1 MSSLET
7 ENLNQQP
14 SVSDF
19 ERALRECASEAIHL
33 IPSIQPHAGL
43 LVISESQPFTILQV
57 TENISEFLNVGP
69 ECFLGANLA
78 DCLASEVVKKL
89 DQVIEKT
96 QMQPTVFDYLP
107 SLQSPNEVLLLH
119 AYRSSESVVIE
130 LEQLSFSELIQHIQ
144 INEINDD
151 SIFAGPSLEF
161 DDFIQIVPDIVR
173 KLTGFDRVMVYQF
186 DPDWN
191 GEVIAEAR
199 DQNIDSFLG
208 LHFPAA
214 DIPEQARRLYLA
226 NPIRGIVDIDAIPSK
241 IVPAINPLTGQP
253 LDMSNSAV
261 RSLSPIHMEYLRN
274 LGVQSSLSIS
284 LKQNGRLWG
293 LIACHHKTPKGL
305 SVAMR
310 QVVLYLH
317 GLISDRLSAYQHLTA
332 HSLYAKQYEI
342 CAKLL
347 KTLPTESY
355 DCVVQNTLTELN
367 SLIHS
372 CGVIISIGGKRFFHG
387 EMPGD
392 TALQTLFEWLGAQTA
407 PSFVCVE
414 QLAKAIPGWDQ
425 YGESIAGVLST
436 APCANMAESIIWL
449 RKSRDK
455 TIQWAGN
462 YSEGLVRND
471 AGDFRLTPRKSFE
484 IWRQIWQDRS
494 EHWDIHEINAV
505 INLSEALTD
514 GLAKKALLD
523 MEIQDRMLAEQQLLR
538 QQTELENL
546 VLTRTQELLQAKE
559 LAEAS
564 NRTKSVF
571 LANMSHEIRTPMNAI
586 IGLTEMLIKKN
597 YSLTDDQKNNLDKI
611 LHSSNHLLE
620 IINNIL
626 DFSKIEA
633 GHFELE
639 KIEFDLSELID
650 DTLKL
655 LTHQIASKKLR
666 LSKDVELLPY
676 KLLGDPTRIR
686 QILVN
691 YLNNAVKFTENGKL
705 TLTVSVQEEFEDSV
719 LIYFGVKDT
728 GIGISAE
735 NKDLLFKQFE
745 QTDSSITRKYGG
757 TGLGLAINRQL
768 ANMMHGSVGVDS
780 KIGVG
785 SLFWFTARLKKI
797 SAISLNSSSVSEST
811 DSLEILQTHFNG
823 CHLLIAEDDEINQ
836 VVIENLLE
844 DTGLKFDFA
853 CNGQEAVEKAQLF
866 KYDLIMMDVQMPV
879 MGGLEATKSIR
890 KLEGY
895 SSVPIL
901 ATTANAFVEDKI
913 ECLQAG
919 MNDHMAKP
927 IRLETLY
934 LKLKEW
940 LVWSRSLHH

>member
-1 MSSLET
+1 MET
-7 ENLNQQP
+7 VNFNQQP
-14 SVSDF
+14 TDSDF

-33 IPSIQPHAGL
+33 IPSIQPHAAL
-43 LVISESQPFTILQV
+43 LVISESRPLHILQV
-57 TENISEFLNVGP
+57 SENISEFLNVGP
-69 ECFLGANLA
+69 ECLLGANLS
-78 DCLASEVVKKL
+78 DCLSSEIVEKL
-89 DQVIEKT
+89 EQLIEKT
-96 QMQPTVFDYLP
+96 QIQQTVFDYLP
-107 SLQSPNEVLLLH
+107 SLQSPNEVLLIH
-119 AYRSSESVVIE
+119 TYRSSESVVLE
-130 LEQLSFSELIQHIQ
+130 LEQISFSELIQHIQ

-151 SIFAGPSLEF
+151 SLFAGPSLAF
-161 DDFIQIVPDIVR
+161 DDFIQKVPVIVR
-173 KLTGFDRVMVYQF
+173 KLTGFDRVMVYRF

-199 DQNIDSFLG
+199 DQDIDSFLG

-226 NPIRGIVDIDAIPSK
+226 NPIRGIVDIDAIPTN
-241 IVPAINPLTGQP
+241 IVPAINPHSGQP
-253 LDMSNSAV
+253 LDMSHSAV
-261 RSLSPIHMEYLRN
+261 RSLSPIHIEYLRN
-274 LGVQSSLSIS
+274 LGIHASMSIS

-293 LIACHHKTPKGL
+293 LIACHHKTPKRL
-305 SVAMR
+305 SVALR
-310 QVVLYLH
+310 QVMLYLH
-317 GLISDRLSAYQHLTA
+317 GLISDRLSAYQDLSA
-332 HSLYAKQYEI
+332 HSLSAKQYEI
-342 CAKLL
+342 CANLL
-347 KTLPTESY
+347 RNLPTEAFEGI
-355 DCVVQNTLTELN
+355 VQNTVTELN
-367 SLIHS
+367 ALINS

-392 TALQTLFEWLGAQTA
+392 NALQTLFDWLGAQPAAT
-407 PSFVCVE
+407 FVCVE
-414 QLAKAIPGWDQ
+414 QLVKAIPGWEN
-425 YGESIAGVLST
+425 YGESIAGVLAT
-436 APCANMAESIIWL
+436 APCANMADSIIWL
-449 RKSRDK
+449 RKSKDQ

-462 YSEGLVRND
+462 YSEGLVKNA
-471 AGDFRLTPRKSFE
+471 AGEFRLTPRKSFE
-484 IWRQIWQDRS
+484 IWQQTWQGRS
-494 EHWDIHEINAV
+494 EHWDQHEIRAV

-523 MEIQDRMLAEQQLLR
+523 MEIQDRRLAEQQLLR

-597 YSLTDDQKNNLDKI
+597 YSLTDDQKTNLDKI

-633 GHFELE
+633 GHLELE
-639 KIEFDLSELID
+639 QIEFDLSELID

-655 LTHQIASKKLR
+655 LAHQIASKNLR

-676 KLLGDPTRIR
+676 KLIGDPTRIR

-691 YLNNAVKFTENGKL
+691 YLNNAVKFTDNGKL
-705 TLTVSVQEEFEDSV
+705 TLIVSIQENFEDSV
-719 LIYFGVKDT
+719 LMYFGVKDT
-728 GIGISAE
+728 GIGISPE
-735 NKDLLFKQFE
+735 NLDLLFKQFE
-745 QTDSSITRKYGG
+745 QTDNSITRKYGG

-768 ANMMHGSVGVDS
+768 AQMMQGSVGVDS
-780 KIGVG
+780 KIGEG

-797 SAISLNSSSVSEST
+797 SAFSLKSSTAFQSN
-811 DSLEILQTHFNG
+811 DSLQLLQTQFHG
-823 CHLLIAEDDEINQ
+823 AHLLIAEDDEINR
-836 VVIENLLE
+836 VVMENLLD

-853 CNGQEAVEKAQLF
+853 CNGQEAIEKATLF
-866 KYDLIMMDVQMPV
+866 KYDLILMDVQMPV
-879 MGGLEATKSIR
+879 MDGFEATKSIR

-895 SSVPIL
+895 SSIPIL
-901 ATTANAFVEDKI
+901 ATTANAFVEDKM

-919 MNDHMAKP
+919 MNDHIAKP
-927 IRLETLY
+927 VRLETLY

-940 LVWSRSLHH
+940 LTWSRSLHH